1 MSSPSV
7 EREDAAL
14 RVVIVDDEPLAR
26 DCVRD
31 ALGRDPSVAI
41 VAECADGPEAIEAIR
56 LLAPDLVFL
65 DVQLPGM
72 DGFEVV
78 ERIGV
83 DAMPPVVFVTGFDT
97 HAIRAFR
104 VHAVDFVLKPFD
116 DERFLD
122 ALEHARGQIH
132 LRREGLLGR
141 RLSSLLADLRA
152 PAPAAGTGAEQGGRA
167 RRFTVRQDQRI
178 YFVGVD
184 EVDWFEGDGNYVAL
198 HVREHTYRIRASL
211 RALQQDLEPGRFA
224 RIHRSTIVNLSR
236 IKEVQPWFGGD
247 YVAILHSGQ
256 QLRISRTYAAAV
268 LKPWQ

>member
-1 MSSPSV
+1 VSSPSA

-31 ALGRDPSVAI
+31 ALGRDPSVSI
-41 VAECADGPEAIEAIR
+41 VAECADGIEAVEAIR
-56 LLAPDLVFL
+56 RLAPDLVFL

-83 DAMPPVVFVTGFDT
+83 DDMPPVVFVTGFDT
-97 HAIRAFR
+97 HAMRAFR
-104 VHAVDFVLKPFD
+104 IHALDFVLKPFD
-116 DERFLD
+116 DARFLE
-122 ALEHARGQIH
+122 ALDHARDQIRLRLEGQ
-132 LRREGLLGR
+132 LGR
-141 RLSSLLADLRA
+141 RLSALLADLRA
-152 PAPAAGTGAEQGGRA
+152 PAPAVSAEAEPGRRA
-167 RRFTVRQDQRI
+167 RRFTVRHDERI

-184 EVDWFEGDGNYVAL
+184 EVDWFEGDRNYVAL

-247 YVAILHSGQ
+247 YIAILHSGQ